1 MKKGKCTKKQLEA
14 LAKGRAKRKKSLS
27 GTKTPTKKTTT
38 KTKKK
43 ETKTSKTKKTT
54 IKTKK
59 KETKTS
65 KSKKTSKS
73 LNGTKKQ
80 SEVLTLRDL
89 EMLTS
94 QLKSVRYSFVGAGQK
109 AVTKQTQN
117 KMFSISSDLRKL
129 HNDIIKFFEVKLNIR
144 DDSKVKFL

>member
-27 GTKTPTKKTTT
+27 GTKTTTKKTTT

-43 ETKTSKTKKTT
+43 ETKTSK
-54 IKTKK
+54 
-59 KETKTS
+59 
-65 KSKKTSKS
+65 SKKISKT

>member
-1 MKKGKCTKKQLEA
+1 MKKRKCTQKQLEA

-27 GTKTPTKKTTT
+27 VTKTATKKTT
-38 KTKKK
+38 KTKASKSK
-43 ETKTSKTKKTT
+43 QTSKT
-54 IKTKK
+54 
-59 KETKTS
+59 
-65 KSKKTSKS
+65 

-94 QLKSVRYSFVGAGQK
+94 QLKSVRYSFIAAGQK

-117 KMFSISSDLRKL
+117 KMFSISSDLRKQY
-129 HNDIIKFFEVKLNIR
+129 NDLIKFFEVKLNIR

>member
-1 MKKGKCTKKQLEA
+1 MKKRKCTKKQLEA

-27 GTKTPTKKTTT
+27 GTKTATKKST
-38 KTKKK
+38 K
-43 ETKTSKTKKTT
+43 TKTSKTKKTT
-54 IKTKK
+54 SKTKK
-59 KETKTS
+59 EATKTNKTKKSS
-65 KSKKTSKS
+65 KL

-94 QLKSVRYSFVGAGQK
+94 QLKSVRYSLVGAGQK

-117 KMFSISSDLRKL
+117 KMFSMSSELRKM
-129 HNDIIKFFEVKLNIR
+129 HNDLIKFFEVKLNIR

>member
-1 MKKGKCTKKQLEA
+1 MKKRKCTKKQLEA

-27 GTKTPTKKTTT
+27 GTKTKKEATKTN
-38 KTKKK
+38 KTKK
-43 ETKTSKTKKTT
+43 S
-54 IKTKK
+54 
-59 KETKTS
+59 
-65 KSKKTSKS
+65 SKS

-94 QLKSVRYSFVGAGQK
+94 QLKSVRYSLVGAGQK

-117 KMFSISSDLRKL
+117 KMFSMSSELRKM
-129 HNDIIKFFEVKLNIR
+129 HNDLIKFFEVKLNIR